1 MLRTP
6 AMSDRDPPIGLGEL
20 REWRTRATIDR
31 TQLSDGGFLRALS
44 IADYCSLTS
53 LFFAWTAALL
63 IVSGEPNWGIVAMF
77 AAFAFDKL
85 DGYVARRGYGSEY
98 GLQIDSFIDVFAYL
112 VTAALIYHVALAPS
126 FLASLVVGFAI
137 AGFGGLR
144 LVRHTQEGFSSD
156 EQGSFYRGI
165 TVVHVN
171 AVVVV
176 AYLVSQFV
184 DVWNGWLTGA
194 AVVIVAPLMISNY
207 RCYKTNVGHVLVA
220 IGGIAASIVLLA
232 LELGYL

>member
-1 MLRTP
+1 
-6 AMSDRDPPIGLGEL
+6 MSDRDPPIGLGNL

-31 TQLSDGGFLRALS
+31 TQLSDGDFLRALS

-53 LFFAWTAALL
+53 LLFAWTAALL
-63 IVSGEPNWGIVAMF
+63 IVSGELNWGIVAMF
-77 AAFAFDKL
+77 AAFGFDKL

-112 VTAALIYHVALAPS
+112 VTAALIYHVALAPT
-126 FLASLVVGFAI
+126 FVASLVVGFAI

-144 LVRHTQEGFSSD
+144 LVRHAHEGFSSD
-156 EQGSFYRGI
+156 DQGSFYRGI

-171 AVVVV
+171 VVVV
-176 AYLVSQFV
+176 GAYILAQFV
-184 DVWNGWLTGA
+184 DAWNGWITA
-194 AVVIVAPLMISNY
+194 ALVLAVAPLMISNY

-220 IGGIAASIVLLA
+220 AGGIAASVVAVA